1 MMNFDE
7 YVVIL
12 DTETANSL
20 DDPLCYD
27 VSFAVVNPFSGE
39 VVENHSFVVAEIF
52 LDKELMETAYFAN
65 KIPLY
70 EQALRNG
77 EKRMARFNTI
87 RKVLADTCRKYGVS
101 KIFAHNM
108 RFDYRSCNTTQRWL
122 TSSKYRYFFPYG
134 IEVWDTLKMARSI
147 LKNDE
152 RYGEFCYANDF
163 LTKNGQRRYTAE
175 IIFRFLVGDVTF
187 EEEHMG
193 IEDVM
198 IEKEILR
205 HCVQI
210 NPEID
215 GKLW

>member
-1 MMNFDE
+1 
-7 YVVIL
+7 
-12 DTETANSL
+12 
-20 DDPLCYD
+20 
-27 VSFAVVNPFSGE
+27 
-39 VVENHSFVVAEIF
+39 
-52 LDKELMETAYFAN
+52 
-65 KIPLY
+65 
-70 EQALRNG
+70 
-77 EKRMARFNTI
+77 
-87 RKVLADTCRKYGVS
+87 
-101 KIFAHNM
+101 
-108 RFDYRSCNTTQRWL
+108 
-122 TSSKYRYFFPYG
+122 
-134 IEVWDTLKMARSI
+134 MARSI

-175 IIFRFLVGDVTF
+175 IIFRFLVDDVTF